1 MCRLFG
7 FRSAVPSTARRSLA
21 RAENALRVQSRAH
34 PHGWGIGWWEGPRN
48 HLVRLERGTGPAHAE
63 AEFDRVAAAVSTTQA
78 IAHVR
83 RASVGPP
90 GLANA
95 HPFRHG
101 RWLFAHNGTVSG
113 WDRARAA
120 IEAEIEPRFL
130 AGVRGETDSE
140 RLFALFLTRL
150 SRRRDPADA
159 ATAAEVRRA
168 LAETVALVASH
179 ADPGAAIRS
188 STTFLVGNGE
198 LLAAC
203 RRGRTLY
210 VSTHKRACADRASCP
225 RLRRECETSPREGGP
240 VHHLLVASEVV
251 SPDDVWEE
259 VPEDGMISIDGE
271 LRVERGSL
279 IAGR

>member
-7 FRSAVPSTARRSLA
+7 FRSVVPSTAHRSLSLA
-21 RAENALRVQSRAH
+21 GNALKVQSREH

-48 HLVRLERGTGPAHAE
+48 RAVRLERGGGPAHAQE
-63 AEFDRVAAAVSTTQA
+63 TFERVAATVSATQA

-101 RWLFAHNGTVSG
+101 RWLFAHNGTVSQ

-120 IEAEIEPRFL
+120 IEAEIDPVFL

-159 ATAAEVRRA
+159 APAAEVRRA
-168 LAETVALVASH
+168 LAETVAVVASH
-179 ADPGAAIRS
+179 ADPGAAVRS
-188 STTFLVGNGE
+188 STTFLVGDGE
-198 LLAAC
+198 VLAAY
-203 RRGRTLY
+203 RRGRTLH
-210 VSTHKRACADRASCP
+210 VSTHKRTCADRTSCP
-225 RLRRECETSPREGGP
+225 RFCRECETPPPAGGP

-251 SPDDVWEE
+251 SPDDVWVE
-259 VPEDGMISIDGE
+259 VPEDGMISVDRE
-271 LRVERGSL
+271 LRIERDSP
-279 IAGR
+279 I

>member
-7 FRSAVPSTARRSLA
+7 FRSVVTSTAQRSLT
-21 RAENALRVQSRAH
+21 RAGNALRHQSREH

-48 HLVRLERGTGPAHAE
+48 RVVHLERGAGAAHAE
-63 AEFDRVAAAVSTTQA
+63 QAFERVAAGVSATQA

-101 RWLFAHNGTVSG
+101 RWLFAHNGTVAN
-113 WDRARAA
+113 WERARAG
-120 IEAEIEPRFL
+120 IEAEVDPAFL

-150 SRRRDPADA
+150 SRRRDPGDE
-159 ATAAEVRRA
+159 ATPAEVRAA
-168 LAETVALVASH
+168 LAETVAVVAAH
-179 ADPGAAIRS
+179 ADPGAAVRS
-188 STTFLVGNGE
+188 STTFLVGDGN

-203 RRGRTLY
+203 RRGRTLH
-210 VSTHKRACADRASCP
+210 VSTHKRACAARASCP
-225 RLRRECETSPREGGP
+225 RLVKECEAPPREGAP
-240 VHHLLVASEVV
+240 AHHLLVASEPL

-259 VPEDGMISIDGE
+259 VPEDGMVSIDRE
-271 LRVERGSL
+271 LRVERGRL
-279 IAGR
+279 A